1 MIILHGDNQVAS
13 RQKLTELKQGKQTM
27 ELGAD
32 ITLPHLLVA
41 VKSDSLFGESNLVI
55 VENLFSGRPSNDRKT
70 VIEYLL
76 KNPSDVVVW
85 ENKDVSG
92 KIKDFDPKIVR
103 QFDLPK
109 YIFAF
114 LDNPTPQ
121 SLRKCLES
129 MPVEQVFASLVTR
142 MHKRGR
148 ADYLSGLLEID
159 YAQKTSSAPYDLAAA
174 LEVFMIRLS

>member
-13 RQKLTELKQGKQTM
+13 RQQLTALKQGKQVVEFGT
-27 ELGAD
+27 D
-32 ITLPHLLVA
+32 ITLAQLLVA
-41 VKSDSLFGESNLVI
+41 AKSDSLFGGTNLVI
-55 VENLFSGRPSNDRKT
+55 IENLFSGRPSNDKKA
-70 VIEYLL
+70 VIEYLIG
-76 KNPSDVVVW
+76 KPSDMVVW
-85 ENKDVSG
+85 EGKDVST
-92 KIKDFDPKIVR
+92 KIKEFDPQIVQR
-103 QFDLPK
+103 FDLPK

-114 LDNPTPQ
+114 LDHPTPQ

-148 ADYLSGLLEID
+148 TDYLKGLLEID

-174 LEVFMIRLS
+174 LEIFMVRLS